1 MIRLTRLSKKS
12 VAVQGGQPTSK
23 PRPAAGRFLSGIV
36 KDFRP
41 YAAPLALRP
50 GRCGVVG
57 GLGATLQH
65 YGKWPGRAPRVP
77 STATPTSHRITTDAF
92 PAGAIVR
99 TTAIW

>member
-1 MIRLTRLSKKS
+1 MARRRLI
-12 VAVQGGQPTSK
+12 AGGQPTSK

-65 YGKWPGRAPRVP
+65 HGKWPGRAPRVP